1 MQIFSNWF
9 CMVLKTKTK
18 VFYPKKYCWDSN
30 IWLQNLNLGEILGT
44 QLKSEWN
51 LSIDARDFHRFCWN
65 YFSSSLK
72 IKKGKAKAKF
82 CCNFSASK
90 KVFELAEYEDSVV
103 PPTSVK
109 LVASACQKSAGPIQ
123 WSKHCQALIKLSIL
137 YLFILWGGPKCCYFC
152 IQLSWFG
159 LSSFVNSSQGLETRG
174 HK

>member
-1 MQIFSNWF
+1 M
-9 CMVLKTKTK
+9 
-18 VFYPKKYCWDSN
+18 
-30 IWLQNLNLGEILGT
+30 
-44 QLKSEWN
+44 
-51 LSIDARDFHRFCWN
+51 DARDFHRFCWN

-137 YLFILWGGPKCCYFC
+137 YLFILWFSHTPRSDYKGLTYKGFFQPRAEAL
-152 IQLSWFG
+152 LS
-159 LSSFVNSSQGLETRG
+159 E
-174 HK
+174 